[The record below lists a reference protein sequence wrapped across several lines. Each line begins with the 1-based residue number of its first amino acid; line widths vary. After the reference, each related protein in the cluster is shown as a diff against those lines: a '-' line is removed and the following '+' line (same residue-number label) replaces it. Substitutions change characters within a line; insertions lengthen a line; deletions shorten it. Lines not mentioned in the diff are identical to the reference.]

1 MQQLITATMFL
12 NTHFP
17 FIDSWIKSVALGDT
31 NERLLWQR
39 FLRQRTEE
47 LLPRKNG
54 SFHMTMVPFCLI
66 LSVVILQKVF

>member
-39 FLRQRTEE
+39 FLSK
-47 LLPRKNG
+47 PRKNG